1 MRRQEK
7 KMTELPEYEHLVQY
21 YETDQMGVVHH
32 SNYIRWFEEA
42 RISVFDRIGM
52 GYKEMEEAGIISPVT
67 AVEAR
72 FKTMAKFYDT
82 VVLHLKFTNYT
93 GVRLYI
99 EYEVRDK
106 VTSEVRCVGHSEH
119 CFIDANGKIQSIVR
133 ARPDLD
139 KKLRQYLPEK
149 E

>member
-1 MRRQEK
+1 MK
-7 KMTELPEYEHLVQY
+7 ELHLYEHVVQY

-42 RISVFDRIGM
+42 RIHVFDKIGM
-52 GYKEMEEAGIISPVT
+52 GYKELEEAGIISPVT
-67 AVEAR
+67 RVEAE

-82 VVLHLKFTNYT
+82 VVLHLKFTKYT

-106 VTSEVRCVGHSEH
+106 VSSEVRAVGHSEH
-119 CFIDANGKIQSIVR
+119 CFIDADGKILSIAR

-139 KKLRQYLPEK
+139 KKLRDHIFK
-149 E
+149 EER